1 MPRKPPASNAR
12 KKPRPKLTEKEEL
25 FCQYYL
31 VKLNS
36 TEAAIKAGFS
46 PRTAKEKGYQLR
58 HKPHIEA
65 RISELYGKRIER
77 VQVDADYVLQ
87 RLADI
92 DAMDVAD
99 ILDDN
104 GELLPIKQWPA
115 GWRKTISGI
124 EVSELWEG
132 QGTERQQ
139 TGLLK
144 KIKWPDKLK
153 NLELLGRHTQVA
165 AFKDTIDHNHKG
177 EIRTVTRRV
186 VDPKEA
192 T

>member
-46 PRTAKEKGYQLR
+46 ARTAKEKGYQLR

-65 RISELYGKRIER
+65 RISELYAKRIER
-77 VQVDADYVLQ
+77 VQVDADFVL
-87 RLADI
+87 REVVGLYDKAKSN
-92 DAMDVAD
+92 
-99 ILDDN
+99 LDD
-104 GELLPIKQWPA
+104 EFTHSLLAQALKALEMA
-115 GWRKTISGI
+115 GKHVTVG
-124 EVSELWEG
+124 
-132 QGTERQQ
+132 
-139 TGLLK
+139 
-144 KIKWPDKLK
+144 
-153 NLELLGRHTQVA
+153 